1 MLKPLSSKVWAA
13 KYFPVIKIAGDP
25 TVKAPVALNK
35 SVCVIGRRL
44 GVHLPLNSTKVSKVH
59 ALIVRQ
65 RNNVYI
71 RDLASRNHVYVN
83 GLAVRETDLDTGD
96 SVKVGPYTLHCESGF
111 TQSAQ
116 VAARP
121 TPPPVPAPDATL
133 QIVGEDAPRPL
144 EGRALLIGQR
154 EDCDL
159 VLDDQRVSPVHAV
172 IFELDGK
179 HVLRDLNSG
188 AGVYVNNE
196 RVHQHELESGDE
208 IRIARTRLRYDVA
221 GAAAAAVAP
230 PPPVEPEIAVADN
243 EDDATIRLDEDEA
256 SATAEIAPAD
266 AATDDP
272 HDEDER
278 LELITDDEA
287 AAIAHGNESPPTETP
302 FDEEHAW
309 DDHAPEPPASL
320 GVMDD
325 AVHDADRH
333 TEDPDEDLITLE
345 ADDDKGH
352 DDDDDL
358 IARSPPSEN
367 AATVENDHADND
379 DAPASIESTGSEP
392 IPLARPRLEIIDAPE
407 PAAPP
412 AEPLPPPPGAQ
423 READDWDKE
432 SPEDSSPPTSAPPT
446 QKLDRI
452 VSELSEKVTE
462 LETTWKEVK
471 DDVQQARA
479 NQRFDQ

>member
-1 MLKPLSSKVWAA
+1 MLKPLSSKAWAA

-179 HVLRDLNSG
+179 HVLRDLNWLFNATQSSIDFDEDPVLSG
-188 AGVYVNNE
+188 SVINYGMPPLAGRPASQYDLGELSRVLREVIMRFEPRIISHTLKVTAE
-196 RVHQHELESGDE
+196 RAQADSHNVLGFRIEGQLWSQPIPLEIYMRTEIDLESGMTQVVE
-208 IRIARTRLRYDVA
+208 SK
-221 GAAAAAVAP
+221 AP
-230 PPPVEPEIAVADN
+230 
-243 EDDATIRLDEDEA
+243 
-256 SATAEIAPAD
+256 
-266 AATDDP
+266 
-272 HDEDER
+272 
-278 LELITDDEA
+278 
-287 AAIAHGNESPPTETP
+287 
-302 FDEEHAW
+302 
-309 DDHAPEPPASL
+309 
-320 GVMDD
+320 
-325 AVHDADRH
+325 
-333 TEDPDEDLITLE
+333 
-345 ADDDKGH
+345 
-352 DDDDDL
+352 
-358 IARSPPSEN
+358 
-367 AATVENDHADND
+367 
-379 DAPASIESTGSEP
+379 
-392 IPLARPRLEIIDAPE
+392 
-407 PAAPP
+407 
-412 AEPLPPPPGAQ
+412 
-423 READDWDKE
+423 
-432 SPEDSSPPTSAPPT
+432 
-446 QKLDRI
+446 
-452 VSELSEKVTE
+452 
-462 LETTWKEVK
+462 
-471 DDVQQARA
+471 
-479 NQRFDQ
+479 